1 MTLTVL
7 SVAYPM
13 APVSRN
19 TAGGAE
25 QILAALD
32 HALVASGHR
41 SLVIAREDSRISGEL
56 IGVPIPAGRLDADTQ
71 RAMHCHQRDA
81 IRATLARYPVDLI
94 HMHGIDF
101 HAYLPPPGPP
111 TLITLHMP
119 PEWYPRQVL
128 LPSRPNTW
136 FNTVSHDQHLR
147 CPKSPTLLGP
157 IENGVPVDALQAP
170 CPKQEFIL
178 SLGRICPEKGQHL
191 AIEASR
197 RAGVPLVIAG
207 EVFPYERHQTYLEEE
222 ILPRLDDQRRYIGP
236 ADFLR
241 KTLLLTAAR
250 CLLLTSLVPETS
262 SLVAREA
269 LACGTPVIAFD
280 RGALP
285 EAIEHG
291 RTGFLVSDVDDMASA
306 IRHVGMIDPTL
317 CCQVAREQFSED
329 VMSARYLEI
338 YYRLCGRSGG
348 DVA

>member
-1 MTLTVL
+1 MSLTVL

-13 APVSRN
+13 APVSRDA
-19 TAGGAE
+19 AGGAE

-32 HALVASGHR
+32 RALVSGGHR
-41 SLVIAREDSRISGEL
+41 SLVIAREDSRISEEL
-56 IGVPIPAGRLDADTQ
+56 IGLPAPTGRLDADRQ
-71 RAMHCHQRDA
+71 MEMHCHQRTA
-81 IRATLARYPVDLI
+81 IQATLTRYPIDLI

-111 TLITLHMP
+111 TLVTLHMP
-119 PEWYPRQVL
+119 PEWYPRQAL
-128 LPSRPNTW
+128 FPPRPNTW
-136 FNTVSHDQHLR
+136 FNTVSRDQHLR
-147 CPKSPTLLGP
+147 CPESPKLLGP

-170 CPKQEFIL
+170 CSKQEFIL

-197 RAGVPLVIAG
+197 RADVPLLIAG
-207 EVFPYERHQTYLEEE
+207 EVFPYELHQTYLEEE

-250 CLLLTSLVPETS
+250 CVLLTSLVPETS

-280 RGALP
+280 RGALS

-291 RTGFLVSDVDDMASA
+291 RTGFLVSDVADMASA
-306 IRHVGMIDPTL
+306 IQHVGLIDPAL
-317 CCQVAREQFSED
+317 CCQVAREHFSED
-329 VMSARYLEI
+329 VMTARYLEI
-338 YYRLCGRSGG
+338 YRRLCERSGE
-348 DVA
+348 DAA

>member
-1 MTLTVL
+1 MPLTVL
-7 SVAYPM
+7 SVAYSM

-32 HALVASGHR
+32 HALVAGGHR
-41 SLVIAREDSRISGEL
+41 SVVIAREDSHISGKL
-56 IGVPIPAGRLDADTQ
+56 IGLPVPAGQLDADKQREMHRRQ
-71 RAMHCHQRDA
+71 RAA
-81 IRATLARYPVDLI
+81 IQETLARCPVDLI

-119 PEWYPRQVL
+119 PNWYPRQAL
-128 LPSRPNTW
+128 FPSRPDTW
-136 FNTVSHDQHLR
+136 FNTVSHDQHLH
-147 CPKSPTLLGP
+147 CPKSRTLLGP
-157 IENGVPVDALQAP
+157 IENGVPVDALQAS
-170 CPKQEFIL
+170 CPKQEFLL

-197 RAGVPLVIAG
+197 MAGVPLVIAG
-207 EVFPYERHQTYLEEE
+207 EVFPYERHQTYLEEQ
-222 ILPRLDDQRRYIGP
+222 ILPRLDEQRRYIGP

-306 IRHVGMIDPTL
+306 IQHVGMIDPAV
-317 CCQVAREQFSED
+317 CCQAARDHFSED
-329 VMSARYLEI
+329 IMSARYLEI
-338 YYRLCGRSGG
+338 YHRLCGRSGG
-348 DVA
+348 DRA